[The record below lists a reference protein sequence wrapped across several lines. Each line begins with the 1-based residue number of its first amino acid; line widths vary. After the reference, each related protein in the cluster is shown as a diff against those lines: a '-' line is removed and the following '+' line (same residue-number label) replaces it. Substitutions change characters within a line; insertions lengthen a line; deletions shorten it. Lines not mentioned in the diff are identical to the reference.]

1 MGAGGAVNA
10 SPQLVEQLRERG
22 LVVEPAPGRLSDR
35 GPQWMRQSAL
45 LEHFTPQ
52 QADILGQAMVL
63 VRARPGQVL
72 VREGELSEWMLVLL
86 AGTIDVTKKMP
97 VPAEDGSLREID
109 TRLAVLPPGGVVGE
123 MSMLDQAPRFA
134 TLTAIEAI
142 EAGVITRA
150 AIGRLIDEH
159 PAVGAK
165 LLVRVTEM
173 IAQRLRNASNQ
184 LTRLMDERRLQAA
197 GPSRPDGRSGSRSG
211 SRPASPG

>member
-1 MGAGGAVNA
+1 MAAGGAVNA
-10 SPQLVEQLRERG
+10 SPALIAQLRAHG
-22 LVVEPAPGRLSDR
+22 LEVEPSPGRLSDR
-35 GPQWMRQSAL
+35 GAQWMRHSAL
-45 LEHFTPQ
+45 LEHFTPE

-72 VREGELSEWMLVLL
+72 VREGEQSEWMLVLL

-97 VPAEDGSLREID
+97 VPEADGSMHEVD

-142 EAGVITRA
+142 EAGVITRM
-150 AIGRLIDEH
+150 AIRRLIDEH

-184 LTRLMDERRLQAA
+184 LTRLLDERRLEVGEHRRAA
-197 GPSRPDGRSGSRSG
+197 R
-211 SRPASPG
+211 

>member
-1 MGAGGAVNA
+1 MNA
-10 SPQLVEQLRERG
+10 PPALIEQLRARG
-22 LVVEPAPGRLSDR
+22 LEVEPSPGRLSER
-35 GPQWMRQSAL
+35 GAQWMRHSAL
-45 LEHFTPQ
+45 LEHFTVE

-72 VREGELSEWMLVLL
+72 VSEGEQSEWMLVLL

-184 LTRLMDERRLQAA
+184 LTRLMDERRLAAA
-197 GPSRPDGRSGSRSG
+197 GHARSPSRPESF
-211 SRPASPG
+211 RPD